1 MPRIVF
7 TVSNV
12 LTTSRER
19 HTTVD
24 VFSKGFRDPS
34 TPLVSPVL
42 DSSVF
47 EGFEEIEYSSYELVG
62 VGPGD

>member
-1 MPRIVF
+1 MSR
-7 TVSNV
+7 V
-12 LTTSRER
+12 LQTSRGR
-19 HTTVD
+19 HTAVD
-24 VFSKGFRDPS
+24 VFFRGFRDPS
-34 TPLVSPVL
+34 TPLVSSVL